1 MIAFGPVPSRRLGRS
16 LGVNNIPVKICT
28 YSCVYCQIGRTL
40 KIQVDREEFYSPDEV
55 FGEVKEKVED
65 IKRKGEALDYI
76 TFVPDGE
83 PTLDLNLGK
92 EILLVKSLGFKV
104 AVITNSSLI
113 DREDVASELK
123 LADLVSLKL
132 DAVSEEMWR
141 RVDRPA
147 RGLVYRDILE
157 GMVRFRKEFEGEVI
171 TETMFV
177 EELNDDR
184 EEIDK
189 IAGFLSELKP
199 DRAYIAVP
207 TRPPA
212 ERWVKPAGERALAS
226 AYAAFSEALGPERVE
241 FLVGFEG
248 EEFVS
253 TGDPVEDLL
262 GITSVYPMREDALE
276 TYLRENRLS
285 FEAVRKL
292 IEEGKLLELEYGGHR
307 FYMRKLP
314 TRKW

>member
-40 KIQVDREEFYSPDEV
+40 KIQVDREEFYSPDEI

-189 IAGFLSELKP
+189 IVGFLSELKP

-262 GITSVYPMREDALE
+262 GITSVHPMREDALE

-292 IEEGKLLELEYGGHR
+292 IEEEKLLELEYGGHR

>member
-40 KIQVDREEFYSPDEV
+40 KIQVDREKFYSPDEV
-55 FGEVKEKVED
+55 FREVKEKVED

-113 DREDVASELK
+113 DRENLASELK

-184 EEIDK
+184 KEIDK

-262 GITSVYPMREDALE
+262 GITSVHPMREDALE

>member
-1 MIAFGPVPSRRLGRS
+1 MIAFGPVPSRRPGRS

-40 KIQVDREEFYSPDEV
+40 KIQVEREKFYGPDEV
-55 FGEVKEKVED
+55 FREVREKVEETR
-65 IKRKGEALDYI
+65 KKGETLDYI

-83 PTLDLNLGK
+83 PTLDLALGE
-92 EILLVKSLGFKV
+92 EISLVKTLGVKV

-113 DREDVASELK
+113 DREDVASELR

-141 RVDRPA
+141 KIDRPA
-147 RGLVYRDILE
+147 RGLKYGDILD
-157 GMVRFRKEFEGEVI
+157 GMLRFRREFEGEII

-177 EELNDDR
+177 SGLNDER
-184 EEIDK
+184 NEIER
-189 IAGFLSELKP
+189 IARFLGELKP

-212 ERWVKPAGERALAS
+212 EKWVAPADEGTLAS
-226 AYAAFSEALGPERVE
+226 AYAAFSGALEPGRVE

-248 EEFVS
+248 EDFLS

-262 GITSVYPMREDALE
+262 GITSVHPMREDALE
-276 TYLRENRLS
+276 AYLRENGLS
-285 FEAVRKL
+285 FDVVRKL
-292 IEEGKLLELEYGGHR
+292 ISEGKLLELEYGGHL

>member
-40 KIQVDREEFYSPDEV
+40 KIQVDREEFYSPDEI

-262 GITSVYPMREDALE
+262 GITSVHPMREDALE

>member
-40 KIQVDREEFYSPDEV
+40 KIQVDREEFYSPDEI

-262 GITSVYPMREDALE
+262 GITSVHPMREDALE

-292 IEEGKLLELEYGGHR
+292 IEEEKLLELEYGGHR

>member
-40 KIQVDREEFYSPDEV
+40 KIQVDREKFYSPDEV

-65 IKRKGEALDYI
+65 IKKKGEALDYI

-262 GITSVYPMREDALE
+262 GITSVHPMREDALE

-292 IEEGKLLELEYGGHR
+292 IEEEKLLELEYGGHR

>member
-65 IKRKGEALDYI
+65 IKKKGEALDYI

-262 GITSVYPMREDALE
+262 GITSVHPMREDALE

-292 IEEGKLLELEYGGHR
+292 IEEEKLLELEYGGHR

>member
-65 IKRKGEALDYI
+65 IRKKGEALDYI

-262 GITSVYPMREDALE
+262 GITSVHPMREDALE
-276 TYLRENRLS
+276 AYLRENGLS
-285 FEAVRKL
+285 FDVVRKL
-292 IEEGKLLELEYGGHR
+292 ISEGKLLELEYGGHL

>member
-65 IKRKGEALDYI
+65 IKKKGEALDYI

-157 GMVRFRKEFEGEVI
+157 GMVGFRKEFEGEVI

-262 GITSVYPMREDALE
+262 GITSVHPMREDALE

-292 IEEGKLLELEYGGHR
+292 IEEEKLLELEYGGHR